1 MKKVSVI
8 IPAYNKAEYTR
19 RTVDSVLAQ
28 TYPNIEII
36 VVDDGSKDRTA
47 GVMAEYGSR
56 INYFFKANGGACSAR
71 NEGILRAKG
80 EYVTFL
86 DCDDL
91 YCPQKVARCVDYLEK
106 NLRFGFVYSAVY
118 FIDEK
123 DSIVGLYDHPRSRE
137 GLIASRLILGNFI
150 CNSTVV
156 VKKDILHRAGFF
168 DETIFTPAD
177 WDMWLRLSR
186 IAEAGYIRDPL
197 IKYRVT
203 DNYTFN
209 RLEQARREE
218 IVVLEKF
225 FKTSPQ
231 DILLKNKAFSNFYMR
246 FAQCAF
252 IKDEMSGFWADGK
265 ASLKSCPWNAR
276 TYLMMM
282 AALAA
287 PGWLKKELEKKILRQ
302 GRQV

>member
-28 TYPNIEII
+28 TYPNVEII
-36 VVDDGSKDRTA
+36 VVDDGSRDATA
-47 GVMAEYGSR
+47 QAMSQYAGR
-56 INYFFKANGGACSAR
+56 ISFVQKTNGGACSAR
-71 NEGILRAKG
+71 NEGIRRCLG
-80 EYVTFL
+80 DYVAFL

-91 YCPQKVARCVDYLEK
+91 FCPEKIQRCVDYLEK
-106 NLRFGFVYSAVY
+106 NPLFGFVYSAVN

-123 DSIVGLYDHPRSRE
+123 DAIVGLYDHPRSRE
-137 GLIASRLILGNFI
+137 GSIAPWLILGNFI

-156 VKKDILHRAGFF
+156 VKRDILQKAGFF

-177 WDMWLRLSR
+177 WDMWLRLSEVT
-186 IAEAGYIRDPL
+186 EAGYIRGPL
-197 IKYRVT
+197 TKYRIT

-209 RLEQARREE
+209 RLEQARKEE
-218 IVVLEKF
+218 VYVLEKF
-225 FKTSPQ
+225 FKARPQ
-231 DILLKNKAFSNFYMR
+231 DIVLKNKAFSNFYMR

-252 IKDEMSGFWADGK
+252 IKDEMGGFWDDCK
-265 ASLKSCPWNAR
+265 ASIKICPWNAK

-282 AALAA
+282 AALTA
-287 PGWLKKELEKKILRQ
+287 PAWLKAELTKKILR
-302 GRQV
+302 RKI